1 MKLFS
6 AEQCQQ
12 LDRTAIESWNIPG
25 LLLMKRA
32 AFGAFLTLQNHWPKA
47 NKVTLLCGTG
57 NNGGDG
63 LALAQYALLT
73 GLDVTVVII
82 GNPQN
87 FKPDARQVYE
97 ELIQLGVTPVDFS
110 KEVLNTDVIVDALLG
125 IGINKPISGQL
136 VDVIHAVNQS
146 EAPVLAL
153 DIPTGVDA
161 TTGSIHGC
169 AIKAD
174 VTISFIAHK
183 MGLYTG
189 VGADHIGQIIIDDLK
204 LPEALFDTTPNLADF
219 HDLAYWKERLP
230 VRATSAHK
238 GSSGTA
244 LLIGGNH
251 SMAGAIQLS
260 ATAALRA
267 GAGLVKVITQN
278 EHTNMLTEQ
287 QPELMCYPTTQLD
300 ELLPLANAI
309 AIGPGLGLDEWAQN
323 LLLKTL
329 DHLQHHQ
336 TPAVLDADALKLLAQ
351 NPKLSPQNPHW
362 VLTPHPGEA
371 AEMLGCTPQEIQ
383 NDRISAIYELHE
395 LYGGVILLKG
405 NGTLIFDGEHL
416 ELCPLGNPGMAV
428 GGMGDVLTG
437 MITSYLAQG
446 SRQGLSLMA
455 AACLGAYRHAAIA
468 DQVVETRNL
477 TSLIPSDIIAG
488 L

>member
-12 LDRTAIESWNIPG
+12 LDRTAIESWKTPG

-32 AFGAFLTLQNHWPKA
+32 AFGAFHTLQAHWPNA
-47 NKVTLLCGTG
+47 QKVTLLCGTG

-63 LALAQYALLT
+63 LALAQYALLA
-73 GLDVTVVII
+73 GMDVTVTII

-110 KEVLNTDVIVDALLG
+110 KEVLDTNVIVDALLG
-125 IGINKPISGQL
+125 IGINKPISGELADIIQ
-136 VDVIHAVNQS
+136 AVNQS

-161 TTGSIHGC
+161 TTGSMHGC
-169 AIKAD
+169 AIQAD

-183 MGLYTG
+183 LGLYTG
-189 VGADHIGQIIIDDLK
+189 VGADHIGEIVIDDLK
-204 LPEALFDTTPNLADF
+204 LPVALFDTTPNLADF
-219 HDLAYWKERLP
+219 HDLTFWKERLP
-230 VRATSAHK
+230 ARATSAHK

-244 LLIGGNH
+244 LLIGGNYA
-251 SMAGAIQLS
+251 MAGAIQLS

-267 GAGLVKVITQN
+267 GAGLVKVVTQN
-278 EHTNMLTEQ
+278 EHTGMLTEQ

-300 ELLPLANAI
+300 ELLPQANAI
-309 AIGPGLGLDEWAQN
+309 AIGPGLGLDDWAHD
-323 LLLKTL
+323 LLQQSLL
-329 DHLQHHQ
+329 YLQQHQ
-336 TPAVLDADALKLLAQ
+336 TPAVLDADALKLLAK
-351 NPKLSPQNPHW
+351 NPTFHLQNPHW

-371 AEMLGCTPQEIQ
+371 ADMLGCSTQDIQ
-383 NDRISAIYELHE
+383 NDRISAIYKLHE
-395 LYGGVILLKG
+395 LYGGVVLLKG
-405 NGTLIFDGEHL
+405 NGTLIFDGKHL

-446 SRQGLSLMA
+446 SRQGLSLMD
-455 AACLGAYRHAAIA
+455 AACLGAYQHAAIA